1 MSRNPWVKKYG
12 TLGKLKKPTSPFCFV
27 RLKRI
32 RARGFYDYEKHLYT
46 KTSFIK
52 VQQKGKNASNNTCWV
67 TLGCFD
73 TENEA
78 VDVLEDTAEMI
89 RFIWM
94 IKEF

>member
-1 MSRNPWVKKYG
+1 MPAKNWTKKGWGSLG
-12 TLGKLKKPTSPFCFV
+12 TYQKKTSPYCFV
-27 RLKRI
+27 RLKRVI
-32 RARGFYDYEKHLYT
+32 PVVAGKRRYSRPKYY
-46 KTSFIK
+46 K
-52 VQQKGKNASNNTCWV
+52 VQQKGRNAGNNTAWI

-78 VDVLEDTAEMI
+78 VDVLVDVAEMI

>member
-1 MSRNPWVKKYG
+1 MSYSHKRGYYNPKG
-12 TLGKLKKPTSPFCFV
+12 QKPTSPFLCV

-32 RARGFYDYEKHLYT
+32 YRTGRKAVGGYPKC
-46 KTSFIK
+46 IK
-52 VQQKGKNASNNTCWV
+52 VQQKGRNAGNNKAWI

-78 VDVLEDTAEMI
+78 VDVLVDVAEMI

>member
-1 MSRNPWVKKYG
+1 MPAKNWTKKRWGSLG
-12 TLGKLKKPTSPFCFV
+12 TYQKKTSPFCFV

-32 RARGFYDYEKHLYT
+32 YGTRKSLMGGYPKC
-46 KTSFIK
+46 IK
-52 VQQKGKNASNNTCWV
+52 VQQKGRNAGNNTAWI

-78 VDVLEDTAEMI
+78 VDVLVDVAEMI

>member
-1 MSRNPWVKKYG
+1 MSYSPKYG
-12 TLGKLKKPTSPFCFV
+12 CYNPKGQKPASPFCLV

-32 RARGFYDYEKHLYT
+32 LRKKKGSKYSSYPKYY
-46 KTSFIK
+46 K
-52 VQQKGKNASNNTCWV
+52 VQQKGRNAGNNTCWI

-78 VDVLEDTAEMI
+78 VEVLKDTAEMI